1 MWSVIA
7 TASKK
12 HGSQVSLFRDDRQ
25 GYKLSL
31 IESCN
36 DTTLSCVIEY
46 RIKTTLG
53 YEVA

>member
-1 MWSVIA
+1 MWRAIA

-31 IESCN
+31 IESC
-36 DTTLSCVIEY
+36 DLYHLI
-46 RIKTTLG
+46 G
-53 YEVA
+53 YKNKK